1 MVVGIDV
8 VVVGGDVVVVGVD
21 VVVGGGIDVGR
32 GRGGR
37 GRGGRRQQRI
47 DALIK

>member
-1 MVVGIDV
+1 MVVGV
-8 VVVGGDVVVVGVD
+8 DVVVVGVD